1 MARAWYETPCRSILR
16 LGVTSSPSALTSLT
30 FTVPHT
36 TDQDPAEIN
45 LNVLTETNKL
55 PKVGGARAVPKGA
68 KSGLFS
74 GESTE
79 PSPRRGNMTVKEEK
93 RVCLACAWWLL
104 TSVTSHH
111 GGGTACYR

>member
-1 MARAWYETPCRSILR
+1 MPFHPAPRRGVEPERADL
-16 LGVTSSPSALTSLT
+16 
-30 FTVPHT
+30 TVPHT

-79 PSPRRGNMTVKEEK
+79 PSPRRG
-93 RVCLACAWWLL
+93 
-104 TSVTSHH
+104 
-111 GGGTACYR
+111 